1 MEKRHDLHSDLKQ
14 IEREF
19 LHIGEDEVKE
29 ESKSEENVTPT
40 ASEIVVGKQRF
51 FPTGGQIQ
59 FPSDEDTDV
68 FGAVKSEE
76 SVLLQFS
83 DVLTSAAAA
92 CLNDVLLEGS
102 AKARFVQELEE
113 RLGRPIGATWRSEQK
128 FNVFEI
134 QPEGGW

>member
-76 SVLLQFS
+76 SEGVEEAKQEADEFGLLHSILYQS
-83 DVLTSAAAA
+83 DKK
-92 CLNDVLLEGS
+92 D
-102 AKARFVQELEE
+102 R
-113 RLGRPIGATWRSEQK
+113 
-128 FNVFEI
+128 
-134 QPEGGW
+134 